1 MERGVTSRY
10 HGSKISKSQQS
21 FLTETA
27 LCIVQRWK
35 ERMGFRLFLEWNHT
49 QESHIWQFSSLFS
62 VIFAEPRQIWQ
73 KIWDLEICY
82 HGNVTSRL
90 LISYWTTGF
99 RQDKR
104 RNLIIII
111 FFYFGY
117 LFIYSFEGR
126 NFGRTIVTLALTL
139 LWMKKRKTKIM
150 SVRICLRKKRK
161 MTKKTFSMYGV
172 TSHIPSTLAAVM
184 RSLYIV

>member
-1 MERGVTSRY
+1 MWRHVTVVAKFLNLNNLSWQRQPFTLSNDGRKEWASVY
-10 HGSKISKSQQS
+10 FLSAIIPRKVIYDNFLRS
-21 FLTETA
+21 FLSY
-27 LCIVQRWK
+27 LPNHGLLRSRNLLPWQRDI
-35 ERMGFRLFLEWNHT
+35 T
-49 QESHIWQFSSLFS
+49 
-62 VIFAEPRQIWQ
+62 
-73 KIWDLEICY
+73 
-82 HGNVTSRL
+82 TSPL
-90 LISYWTTGF
+90 YWTTGF

-104 RNLIIII
+104 RNLIII
-111 FFYFGY
+111 FFYFRY

-172 TSHIPSTLAAVM
+172 TSHIPSTLAAVI

>member
-1 MERGVTSRY
+1 MEGKN
-10 HGSKISKSQQS
+10 GLPFISWVQSYSGKSYMTT
-21 FLTETA
+21 FFA
-27 LCIVQRWK
+27 LFC
-35 ERMGFRLFLEWNHT
+35 
-49 QESHIWQFSSLFS
+49 HICRTT
-62 VIFAEPRQIWQ
+62 VC
-73 KIWDLEICY
+73 WDLEICY

-111 FFYFGY
+111 VFYFRY